1 MLFPGLHTVQV
12 TKPGETSLAYDNT
25 LTLFLSFSL
34 DRFCNGKLSCMAKS
48 TENHGVLSSVLPFEI
63 FVVFTKTGDTATI
76 DRGFALEYTQNSC

>member
-1 MLFPGLHTVQV
+1 MVNMIKTFFKICTNQLS
-12 TKPGETSLAYDNT
+12 K
-25 LTLFLSFSL
+25 LSFSL